1 MVSEVGMEVCMEG
14 SNGDCSGG
22 WPVAAKQNPRG
33 LRFLQEAG
41 RQSDIRLCGGWRVP
55 ARERGAAGKEQF
67 RQRASGQ
74 AKIDFEGKQYA
85 PLLET
90 SGNCACVIGLRVLA
104 THKSEC
110 CREMPTQKH
119 PLPQPPPRTTKH

>member
-1 MVSEVGMEVCMEG
+1 MGSEVGMEVRMGG

-22 WPVAAKQNPRG
+22 WPG

-55 ARERGAAGKEQF
+55 ARERGAAGKEKF

-85 PLLET
+85 PYWKPLVIVLVSLAFVCLPHTNQNAAERCLRKSIPFPSLRLEQL
-90 SGNCACVIGLRVLA
+90 SIEDR
-104 THKSEC
+104 
-110 CREMPTQKH
+110 
-119 PLPQPPPRTTKH
+119 